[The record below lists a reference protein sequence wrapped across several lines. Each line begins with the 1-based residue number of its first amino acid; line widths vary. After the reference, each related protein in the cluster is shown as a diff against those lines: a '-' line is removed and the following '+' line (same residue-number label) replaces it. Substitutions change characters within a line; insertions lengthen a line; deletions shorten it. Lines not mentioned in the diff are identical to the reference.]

1 MIDLFLVKKDTLR
14 YVQHVMTLKGIG
26 RGLLDHRVVL
36 CYARLVVAW
45 IRRRDVVD
53 GARRVRSEKLKK
65 HQYREG
71 YARTVERK
79 RLE

>member
-1 MIDLFLVKKDTLR
+1 MESVFKNGKSEGVEG
-14 YVQHVMTLKGIG
+14 YEG
-26 RGLLDHRVVL
+26 RGRKGLEGR
-36 CYARLVVAW
+36 
-45 IRRRDVVD
+45 RRRDVVD